1 MKIDSRVVVRQ
12 PNVTLLSG
20 GENGEKINA
29 DSGNADVD
37 FSRLQITSQGS
48 GLLSLWVQSESGL
61 APDRFQLQKDNTWI
75 THVSSNAMFVWGL
88 DSCWRTSSALCLN
101 TQSEPITPGSRPK
114 KITIPQRPPIA
125 TSFEN
130 IGNKTTGR
138 HFQILI
144 SLDTYNKRHCRPW
157 SKHNLS
163 NISTAFL
170 IQPATFRCCNFF
182 FFFLKMLYTIL
193 SSLVM
198 AGAGII
204 PVYNY
209 WSPQLCYNYL

>member
-1 MKIDSRVVVRQ
+1 MGRKLTQIVA
-12 PNVTLLSG
+12 TLMS
-20 GENGEKINA
+20 
-29 DSGNADVD
+29 
-37 FSRLQITSQGS
+37 TSVGS
-48 GLLSLWVQSESGL
+48 KLR
-61 APDRFQLQKDNTWI
+61 AK
-75 THVSSNAMFVWGL
+75 AL
-88 DSCWRTSSALCLN
+88 DSFLCEYRVSQDWLQTDSSCRKKTLGSRMCHQTRCLFEVWILAGEHPSALCLN

-170 IQPATFRCCNFF
+170 IQPATFRCGKCCIQF
-182 FFFLKMLYTIL
+182 
-193 SSLVM
+193 
-198 AGAGII
+198 
-204 PVYNY
+204 
-209 WSPQLCYNYL
+209 YLHW